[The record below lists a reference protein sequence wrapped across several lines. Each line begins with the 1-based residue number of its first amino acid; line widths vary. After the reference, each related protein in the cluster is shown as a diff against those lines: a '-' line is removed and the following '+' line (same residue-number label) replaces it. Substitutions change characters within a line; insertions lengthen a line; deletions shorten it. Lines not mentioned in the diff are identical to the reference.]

1 MKSIVFGYICLLAS
15 ASTLAAQ
22 SSPSAP
28 LRAEI
33 PSPFFVGDKLL
44 PAGDYRFTPWGTAL
58 AVVSDQRKGE
68 TAFVLKLPALAK
80 VDREKNLVVF
90 NKYGDGRMFLTQVIH
105 SGSAIASE
113 TIKGKRERES
123 VTTTLHSSNH
133 PTTVTIVAM
142 RQ

>member
-1 MKSIVFGYICLLAS
+1 MKKILLGSVCLLAL

-22 SSPSAP
+22 SSASAP

-44 PAGDYRFTPWGTAL
+44 PAGNYLFTLWGTAV
-58 AVVSDQRKGE
+58 AVVSDEPKGE
-68 TAFVLKLPALAK
+68 SAFVLKLPALARVNGK
-80 VDREKNLVVF
+80 KDCVVF
-90 NKYGDGRMFLTQVIH
+90 NKYADGRMFLTQIIH
-105 SGSAIASE
+105 TGAIASE

-123 VTTTLHSSNH
+123 VTTTLRSSNH